1 MKILRIT
8 ESQYSRLVNTLKP
21 LLPPDVIF
29 NREEDKNELSGRII
43 DFLDGLNNYLIYAY
57 TDIDLYIDKIEDGV
71 VYIDGTKYNIN
82 QKNNINGYIKWFVE
96 EYQIGKFKD
105 TLTFDSGGIKKK
117 EKNCSCMDKQNPEI
131 AIRYDCNDMMP
142 IECQELEPIVINTSD
157 SEGDLI
163 FHSRVEFDKDL
174 NRLSQKLIDDI
185 ATAAKNAGVVLQLT
199 YARKD
204 HRVGGTNKE
213 GKSYRSRHCYGTAV
227 DISRVQND
235 SGDLKSWG
243 NESEAKERGIYEKI
257 IKFNDELEKMGYK
270 RNSERTKKAF
280 LTFGYEDHDNH
291 IHVSNLNVNSDFKN
305 TYNNLKKWCAK
316 KRIGYKIKGNEKIE

>member
-8 ESQYSRLVNTLKP
+8 ESQYKSLIDVVDP
-21 LLPPDVIF
+21 LSPYNNIIF

-142 IECQELEPIVINTSD
+142 IECQELEVNTLIDNSSDIRQKIVDKAYSKLGEPYVWGGEFCTKGGDCSGLIDWTLNNVSGIESPYSGRETSKVLKRLVKNKNKGKKIGLGKGDILVFNPPGGGTIGHVGFVYDVNNNNVDMIDSASGVGVRILKDVFASGLNSRYYGAIPIVN
-157 SEGDLI
+157 
-163 FHSRVEFDKDL
+163 
-174 NRLSQKLIDDI
+174 
-185 ATAAKNAGVVLQLT
+185 
-199 YARKD
+199 
-204 HRVGGTNKE
+204 
-213 GKSYRSRHCYGTAV
+213 GKY
-227 DISRVQND
+227 
-235 SGDLKSWG
+235 
-243 NESEAKERGIYEKI
+243 ES
-257 IKFNDELEKMGYK
+257 N
-270 RNSERTKKAF
+270 
-280 LTFGYEDHDNH
+280 
-291 IHVSNLNVNSDFKN
+291 
-305 TYNNLKKWCAK
+305 
-316 KRIGYKIKGNEKIE
+316 